1 MRRSLIVGFI
11 VLLVC
16 GALVGYTF
24 NLLLSNNKSLLLQ
37 HIEQSWGRKI
47 SARDVRMTFVP
58 EIGLRIE
65 GFAMAD
71 DPVYS
76 TGAFL
81 TADDLQV
88 SFQFLPLFR
97 YQLRIKDIILHD
109 MTLNIIRE
117 SAGAYNFSSLILEST
132 KKESRGGS
140 EHSQARATHSSPSL
154 TPISLIQVSN
164 GTIRYLD
171 QKNGADLSVNRLD
184 LHVVDLDYENAFQ
197 VELAM
202 AVFAAEQNLQL
213 KASLGP
219 VDFRSSVRDLP
230 VDAALRIDRLDMGK
244 LRAALPIIK
253 KELPQVFDFRGVY
266 TTRDLRLKGT
276 LNKPWLQGRV
286 DGADAS
292 FRFE

>member
-16 GALVGYTF
+16 GALVGYTV
-24 NLLLSNNKSLLLQ
+24 NLLLLNNKSLLLQ
-37 HIEQSWGRKI
+37 HIEQRWGRKI

-58 EIGLRIE
+58 DIGLRIE
-65 GFAMAD
+65 GFVMAD

-117 SAGAYNFSSLILEST
+117 SPGAYNFSSLGLKSTNKGDLGSSES
-132 KKESRGGS
+132 
-140 EHSQARATHSSPSL
+140 SQAPASHHGSRL

-171 QKNGADLSVNRLD
+171 QKNGGDLTVNRLD
-184 LHVVDLDYENAFQ
+184 LQVVDRDYENSFQ

-202 AVFAAEQNLQL
+202 AVFAREQNLQL
-213 KASLGP
+213 SATVGP
-219 VDFRSSVRDLP
+219 VDFQSSVRDLP

-253 KELPQVFDFRGVY
+253 KELPKAFDFRGVY

-276 LNKPWLQGRV
+276 FNKPWLQGRV